1 VQTRKKTTL
10 RSVPNLTQGPDPHAP
25 ATVGEGDGPGASSDT
40 PALPASRESRSDTGT
55 ACASMS
61 SGSTRK
67 SRFLLTVPKT
77 RKGPEMPPTTS
88 SLSSSQHAYSS
99 TLPFFSSLVS
109 LSPSRSPSGAPLAPR
124 RAKTAEILDRRS
136 SSASAVALK
145 APSRTSSDSG
155 TPLDHDSTSD
165 VDNTQ
170 PACEGR
176 YALYCTVPNCAALR
190 RHFTVP
196 LFSSNSYP
204 FFFLLSLIP
213 AESRLGKVA
222 SLLAVVSRERSKT
235 TVTGSSDWTGRGTGR
250 GSIVGTSPSMKVITS
265 RGYDKKSWAVGS
277 SSSCSSSSRPGHGP
291 YPVADAITRDG
302 QLPTTRLATGDAE
315 AEVSAVGNSPATNG
329 DAPSGAASS
338 STRREQRGRPTTDPG
353 RPPSSSLRPPF
364 STLSNN
370 REKEA
375 DVPSAPRIVRMKAT
389 APPSVGPSIDCAPI
403 RDKATDRS
411 QNPFVKKSK
420 KKRVSSK
427 VELVEDGGAA
437 HSSRGSGSGDPTPS
451 VASKPTNK
459 PSDTTPVSRS
469 GSEDSLRGWG
479 GAPMAE
485 IEGEDQNEEEN
496 EQENQNEIV
505 DGEGDRMDVSEERA
519 VEEEYRILRAR
530 MEENACSEINSR
542 MVMMQ
547 EDAETKGYPGS
558 GALTALHRE
567 LRIATASATASIG
580 ARAGAN
586 RGSGNST
593 KTGHGVKTGIGLDV
607 SAAEVNVKT
616 KVIEPLAEVIATMS
630 PMAILSLF
638 QELEELEDE
647 DEEEEYDEDDDEGE
661 EEEEYDEEEEEYDEE
676 EETGEI
682 FRSGTRLSNIVE
694 WADQEYIGVDLDG
707 SVKAEAVAV

>member
-1 VQTRKKTTL
+1 MIALQMSTTHSLLVRAGTHYTVL
-10 RSVPNLTQGPDPHAP
+10 R
-25 ATVGEGDGPGASSDT
+25 
-40 PALPASRESRSDTGT
+40 
-55 ACASMS
+55 
-61 SGSTRK
+61 
-67 SRFLLTVPKT
+67 
-77 RKGPEMPPTTS
+77 
-88 SLSSSQHAYSS
+88 
-99 TLPFFSSLVS
+99 
-109 LSPSRSPSGAPLAPR
+109 
-124 RAKTAEILDRRS
+124 
-136 SSASAVALK
+136 
-145 APSRTSSDSG
+145 
-155 TPLDHDSTSD
+155 
-165 VDNTQ
+165 
-170 PACEGR
+170 
-176 YALYCTVPNCAALR
+176 CTIR
-190 RHFTVP
+190 RHFIVP

-235 TVTGSSDWTGRGTGR
+235 KVTGSSDWTGRGTGR

-265 RGYDKKSWAVGS
+265 RGYDKKSWTVGS

-291 YPVADAITRDG
+291 YPVADAIRRDG

-353 RPPSSSLRPPF
+353 PPPSSSLRPPF

-375 DVPSAPRIVRMKAT
+375 DVPSTPRIVRMKAT

-420 KKRVSSK
+420 KKKRVSSK
-427 VELVEDGGAA
+427 VESVEEGGAA
-437 HSSRGSGSGDPTPS
+437 HSSRGNGSGDPTPS

-459 PSDTTPVSRS
+459 PSDATPVSCS

-479 GAPMAE
+479 GASMAE

-519 VEEEYRILRAR
+519 LEEEYRMLRAR
-530 MEENACSEINSR
+530 MEENVCSEINSR
-542 MVMMQ
+542 IVMMQ

-586 RGSGNST
+586 RGNGNST
-593 KTGHGVKTGIGLDV
+593 KTGHGVKTRIGLDV
-607 SAAEVNVKT
+607 SAAEVNVKA

-638 QELEELEDE
+638 QELDELENE
-647 DEEEEYDEDDDEGE
+647 DEEEEYDEDDDEG
-661 EEEEYDEEEEEYDEE
+661 EEEYDEEEEEYDEE